1 MNRNNLSNA
10 YARLQARGNRLTRPR
25 QRIMER
31 LYSQR
36 RSMTAGEL
44 YQQLGDLGDKD
55 VSLASVY
62 RTLDLLIELGL
73 AETTAHSD
81 AERQY
86 LACSLEHHHHIIC
99 DSCGMVAELD
109 ECALAPFETTVESQ
123 SGFVIDGHTL
133 EFHGRCASC
142 QA

>member
-1 MNRNNLSNA
+1 
-10 YARLQARGNRLTRPR
+10 
-25 QRIMER
+25 MER
-31 LYSQR
+31 LYNQR
-36 RSMTAGEL
+36 RSMTAAEL
-44 YQQLGDLGDKD
+44 HQQLGDRD

-62 RTLDLLIELGL
+62 RTLDLLVELGL
-73 AETTAHSD
+73 AETTAHSE

-99 DSCGMVAELD
+99 DGCGMVAELD
-109 ECALAPFETTVESQ
+109 ECGLAPIEVMVESQ

-142 QA
+142 QT